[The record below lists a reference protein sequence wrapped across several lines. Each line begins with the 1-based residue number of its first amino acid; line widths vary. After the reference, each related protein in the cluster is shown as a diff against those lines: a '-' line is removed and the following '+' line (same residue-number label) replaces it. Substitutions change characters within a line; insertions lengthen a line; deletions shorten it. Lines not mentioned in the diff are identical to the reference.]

1 MLPQAFKYLGC
12 SMVMEEERL
21 LCSWKESQLCLEKI
35 QLEKI
40 QEEDLLEDKKISP
53 VKPSKLSKIKEKI
66 NKYTQKN

>member
-1 MLPQAFKYLGC
+1 MTKDEPFKQELDP
-12 SMVMEEERL
+12 VLRR
-21 LCSWKESQLCLEKI
+21 KESQLGLEKI